1 MEADKVY
8 NEIAF
13 IKKVIT
19 DSQKILLENGK
30 IYILWS
36 CLAILCIVLKYG
48 KSAIGFDFNNL
59 WIYITVI
66 LLGSLLTHL
75 LKKRST
81 VERHVRTFSQKIL
94 AGIWISWGV
103 SIVILV
109 IIGYLSGRIED
120 LAIPAIISAVM
131 GSGQFV
137 SGIASNTGW
146 IRNTAIGWW
155 LGAIVM
161 FWLPGE
167 YTIALLGA
175 MLIVFQL
182 VPGVIIHRKWK
193 KELILENQ

>member
-1 MEADKVY
+1 MDADKAY

-19 DSQKILLENGK
+19 DSQKVLMDNGK

-48 KSAIGFDFNNL
+48 KSAMGLDFNNL
-59 WIYITVI
+59 WVYLAVI
-66 LLGSLLTHL
+66 LIGSLLTHL
-75 LKKRST
+75 LKNFST
-81 VERHVRTFSQKIL
+81 AERHVRTFSQKIL
-94 AGIWISWGV
+94 EGIWMSWGI

-109 IIGYLSGRIED
+109 IVGYLSGRID
-120 LAIPAIISAVM
+120 DRAIPAIIAAIM

-137 SGIASNTGW
+137 SGMASHASW
-146 IRNTAIGWW
+146 IRNAAIGWW
-155 LGAIVM
+155 SGAIVL

-167 YTIALLGA
+167 YAIALLGV

-182 VPGVIIHRKWK
+182 VPGVMLYRKWN
-193 KELILENQ
+193 KELIQENQ